1 MLTSWKFWLGSALLL
16 GLIWL
21 VEEHYGWLRILDS
34 WRAVPPQQLAIG
46 LLLMLVSYLLRAV
59 RFHDFFATYTRGS
72 FLPLLRITVLH
83 NFFNNLLPM
92 RSGEASFPLLMK
104 QRYGIPYR
112 HSTPALLW
120 LRLLDL
126 YVLLA
131 LAFISLQTLTPWG
144 VETRVV
150 IAVLVLMAPMLALLM
165 QQKLRIYLAGG
176 TGWKA
181 TLHDLMVA
189 LPDHPLTFA
198 RALLWT
204 VVNWA
209 LKLAVFAWLLS
220 VFTGLPLSSSWSG
233 ATTGELSSV
242 LPIHGLAG
250 AGTYEAGVMAGLL
263 PWGIE
268 KTAALA
274 AAVNPHLFVLG
285 STFILT
291 GLLVVLTH
299 GVNKGFDEKPV
310 E

>member
-1 MLTSWKFWLGSALLL
+1 MRDGDRAALL
-16 GLIWL
+16 
-21 VEEHYGWLRILDS
+21 
-34 WRAVPPQQLAIG
+34 
-46 LLLMLVSYLLRAV
+46 
-59 RFHDFFATYTRGS
+59 
-72 FLPLLRITVLH
+72 
-83 NFFNNLLPM
+83 
-92 RSGEASFPLLMK
+92 
-104 QRYGIPYR
+104 
-112 HSTPALLW
+112 
-120 LRLLDL
+120 
-126 YVLLA
+126 
-131 LAFISLQTLTPWG
+131 
-144 VETRVV
+144 
-150 IAVLVLMAPMLALLM
+150 
-165 QQKLRIYLAGG
+165 QQKLRVYLAGG

-250 AGTYEAGVMAGLL
+250 AGTYEAGVLVGLL

-274 AAVNPHLFVLG
+274 AAVNLHLFVLG

-299 GVNKGFDEKPV
+299 GVNKGFDEKRV